1 MSPAHRR
8 QVLAGAVVISLGV
21 ALLANSFALTG
32 ASGATNHQH
41 KGGWGS
47 TTTTTTP
54 TKPKRGPTTT
64 TTTTA
69 APTTTTST
77 STTTTTGVPTTS
89 STSTSTTTTTTHP
102 TGSYWV
108 PPIGNLEWDWEIGH
122 PLCNGNENQTA
133 AQTAAIIAA
142 TVANPSSNPSCAAD
156 LGITSGTSPVIAV
169 DGETAPVTNPSVL
182 DIDGF
187 DNTGTDNAD
196 ESISLSSSGSPVVAE
211 LHALG
216 DHVICYVDVGTAE
229 NWRPDYSEFPA
240 ALLGNNNG
248 WPGERWLDTNPNGP
262 DYATLEKI
270 MTARFEMCKNNGFD
284 AVEPDNLDGSEN
296 TSGFNITIAEGDE
309 YAEWL
314 ANEIHSLGMSVA
326 QKNFEDQSAVLEPYF
341 DFVIEEQCF
350 QYGDCTDLAPY
361 YESSKAVLEVEY
373 SSGGISLAKF
383 DTACTTGIN
392 GQPSADSLGFDST
405 YFSINLDGSLRVP
418 CR

>member
-1 MSPAHRR
+1 
-8 QVLAGAVVISLGV
+8 
-21 ALLANSFALTG
+21 
-32 ASGATNHQH
+32 
-41 KGGWGS
+41 
-47 TTTTTTP
+47 
-54 TKPKRGPTTT
+54 
-64 TTTTA
+64 
-69 APTTTTST
+69 
-77 STTTTTGVPTTS
+77 
-89 STSTSTTTTTTHP
+89 
-102 TGSYWV
+102 V

-361 YESSKAVLEVEY
+361 YESSKAALGGVLTEQRTLPDVPAKHRRAPVAGLIGDDALGDAQPQQPRSQDRPAASDRPPRRGRVPATGGVALQHEGHRLRAETCCADAAMTVHGAE
-373 SSGGISLAKF
+373 SG
-383 DTACTTGIN
+383 
-392 GQPSADSLGFDST
+392 SLGDA
-405 YFSINLDGSLRVP
+405 
-418 CR
+418 